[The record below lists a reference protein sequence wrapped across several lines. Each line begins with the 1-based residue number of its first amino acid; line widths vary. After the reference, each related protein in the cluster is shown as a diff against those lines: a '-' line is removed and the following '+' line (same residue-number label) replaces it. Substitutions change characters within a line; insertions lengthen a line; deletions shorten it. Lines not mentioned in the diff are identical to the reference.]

1 MYRTIKSGRLEI
13 PSNLF
18 NGAFVENVIVAQNAV
33 LKLPEDA
40 SLFNGL
46 NAQSILFWDFDREF
60 LPESLFANV
69 TGLER
74 LQISI
79 PFKSIPAKLFDG
91 LGDSLLSL

>member
-1 MYRTIKSGRLEI
+1 MNSKIQGGNLEL

-18 NGAFVENVIVAQNAV
+18 NGAFVENVIVGENGA

-91 LGDSLLSL
+91 LGDSLQSL